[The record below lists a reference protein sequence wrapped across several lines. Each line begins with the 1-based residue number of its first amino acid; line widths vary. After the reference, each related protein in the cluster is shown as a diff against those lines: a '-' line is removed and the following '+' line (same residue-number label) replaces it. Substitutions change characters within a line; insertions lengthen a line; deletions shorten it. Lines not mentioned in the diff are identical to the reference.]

1 MVRAQTSFQH
11 DLLLVP
17 HKLSQRILVFWRD
30 VVGGHSGDGL
40 GILKF
45 FPDLNGSVCGN
56 RGTSCWLD
64 LVDLL
69 QP

>member
-30 VVGGHSGDGL
+30 VVMVGMDW
-40 GILKF
+40 
-45 FPDLNGSVCGN
+45 GS
-56 RGTSCWLD
+56 
-64 LVDLL
+64 
-69 QP
+69 